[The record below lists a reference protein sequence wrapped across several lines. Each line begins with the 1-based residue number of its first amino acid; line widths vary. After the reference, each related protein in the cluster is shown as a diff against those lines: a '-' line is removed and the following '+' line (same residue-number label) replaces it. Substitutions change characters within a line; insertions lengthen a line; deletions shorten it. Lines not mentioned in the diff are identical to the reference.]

1 MRYILT
7 GAQGTG
13 KSTLLHHFEGKMNI
27 VTEVVRNLAKD
38 EHIAVNEEGNMRG
51 QTRIFDT
58 YEQVLS
64 KNETPFISD
73 RGLTDVIAYTC
84 YNMQDKGGEG
94 EKFLDDQVMRLAEFQ
109 NKYGKDTVYFYV
121 PIEFE
126 VEYDGF
132 RSMDEDFRKAIDKN
146 IKDLLDGMG
155 IDYIELRGTVDERV
169 AIVEDIMKNYG
180 DLRYE

>member
-7 GAQGTG
+7 GAQGVG
-13 KSTLLHHFEGKMNI
+13 KTSILKHFEGKINI

-38 EHIAVNEEGNMRG
+38 EQIPVNEQGNMRG

-64 KNETPFISD
+64 KEEIPFISD

-84 YNMQDKGGEG
+84 YNMQDKGEEG
-94 EKFLDDQVMRLAEFQ
+94 EKFLDDQIERLVEFQ
-109 NKYGKDTVYFYV
+109 EKYGNDTVYFYV

-132 RSMDEDFRKAIDKN
+132 RSTNEDFRKEIDKN
-146 IKDLLDGMG
+146 IKDLLDGMQ
-155 IDYIELRGTVDERV
+155 IDYIELRGTVEERLE
-169 AIVEDIMKNYG
+169 IMEDIMKNYG
-180 DLRYE
+180 DIQ